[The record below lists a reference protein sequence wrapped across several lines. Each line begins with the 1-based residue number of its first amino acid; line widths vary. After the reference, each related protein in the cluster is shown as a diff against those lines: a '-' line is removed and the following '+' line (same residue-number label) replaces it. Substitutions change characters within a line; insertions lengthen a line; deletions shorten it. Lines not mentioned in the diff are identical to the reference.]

1 MSVMMAQWG
10 DTSYRPGGHALR
22 IATEM
27 GLWRCLPYL
36 VQTGMGAGKT
46 AAEVAEERPLVVGAR
61 VWMTIFKTEC
71 QCVDTELNK
80 GLADFQDGF

>member
-1 MSVMMAQWG
+1 
-10 DTSYRPGGHALR
+10 
-22 IATEM
+22 
-27 GLWRCLPYL
+27 
-36 VQTGMGAGKT
+36 MGAGKT

-71 QCVDTELNK
+71 QCVNYELNK